1 MVRIAQ
7 DLKFRDGEPG
17 DVDALSRLA
26 QDTFEETFGGLY
38 RLEDLQRHLQETF
51 GPDAVREQL
60 ESPDVDVRIAE
71 AGRSMIGYAII
82 GPVRL
87 PYKPSAEPAL
97 ELYRLY
103 VRASE
108 QGVGVGRIL
117 FNWVLT
123 RARERASAELCL
135 GVWEHN
141 DRAIA
146 MYESRGFETVGQHT
160 YRVGRHEDIDLIMRK
175 VL

>member
-7 DLKFRDGEPG
+7 DLRFRDGRP
-17 DVDALSRLA
+17 DDADALSRLA

-38 RLEDLQRHLQETF
+38 NAEDLNRFLEETF
-51 GPDAVREQL
+51 GVAAMQSLLADEAY
-60 ESPDVDVRIAE
+60 DVRLAE
-71 AGRSMIGYAII
+71 AGRRLVGYAII
-82 GPVRL
+82 GPVTL
-87 PYKPSAEPAL
+87 PLDAMPDAGSQL
-97 ELYRLY
+97 HRLY

-117 FNWVLT
+117 LNWAMA
-123 RARERASAELCL
+123 RARERAATEMYL

-146 MYESRGFETVGQHT
+146 MYDSRNFETVGSYI
-160 YRVGRHEDIDLIMRK
+160 YRVGRHEDTDLIMKRE
-175 VL
+175 L